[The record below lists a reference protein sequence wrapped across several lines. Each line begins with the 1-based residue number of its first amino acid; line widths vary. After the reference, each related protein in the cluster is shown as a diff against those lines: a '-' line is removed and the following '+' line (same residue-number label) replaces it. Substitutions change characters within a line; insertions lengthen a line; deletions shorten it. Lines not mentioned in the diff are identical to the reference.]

1 MVVPQKPMLVILLFS
16 LIISCGNI
24 AGEQQK
30 SIQKNKVHPSS
41 KDKKSELPS
50 TKKELLKPSE
60 TPSKK
65 KEEKKKFRKLDTL
78 KPVVVIP

>member
-1 MVVPQKPMLVILLFS
+1 MVVPQKPMLVIILFS

-30 SIQKNKVHPSS
+30 STQKNKVYPSS